1 MSVLKVVV
9 HSVDNELETVI
20 LSDRQINLSQNVEL
34 DDYIL
39 KFFVAFK
46 KSSAK
51 SFGLV
56 NEDSFLNGL
65 VGTRDFEFMNVSK
78 DIARAW
84 FDTYETSHTY
94 TSCNLIFA
102 LVETEESLEYAMFEV
117 MGKSGYLKVVDD
129 DSTNEIKH
137 SMGILSDRF
146 SSVKTA
152 FSFDLGS
159 GDLVVKTHKDS
170 EEKLES
176 ILDFKTIPNAR
187 KSLEIVDAVV
197 DELSSRRDDDI
208 LENRLKS
215 NQILLAD
222 AELFEEIEPKRI
234 VEQVFDSL
242 EEEEIDYLN
251 ETIESTLLPNIIDS
265 SAVNRLTSRKKHRIK
280 TEFGIEVVLPLDSV
294 DIDSVLEVETGADG
308 RVNIVL
314 KNVGSIE

>member
-1 MSVLKVVV
+1 MRIVF
-9 HSVDNELETVI
+9 EWT
-20 LSDRQINLSQNVEL
+20 DR
-34 DDYIL
+34 
-39 KFFVAFK
+39 
-46 KSSAK
+46 
-51 SFGLV
+51 
-56 NEDSFLNGL
+56 
-65 VGTRDFEFMNVSK
+65 TRDFEFMNVSK
-78 DIARAW
+78 EIARAW

-102 LVETEESLEYAMFEV
+102 LVETEESLEYTMFEV

-146 SSVKTA
+146 SNVKTA

-197 DELSSRRDDDI
+197 DEFSSRRDDDI

-222 AELFEEIEPKRI
+222 AELLKKLNRSELLNRCLIHLKKRKLI
-234 VEQVFDSL
+234 ISMR
-242 EEEEIDYLN
+242 
-251 ETIESTLLPNIIDS
+251 LLRVLCCQIL
-265 SAVNRLTSRKKHRIK
+265 LTRQ
-280 TEFGIEVVLPLDSV
+280 L
-294 DIDSVLEVETGADG
+294 
-308 RVNIVL
+308 
-314 KNVGSIE
+314 